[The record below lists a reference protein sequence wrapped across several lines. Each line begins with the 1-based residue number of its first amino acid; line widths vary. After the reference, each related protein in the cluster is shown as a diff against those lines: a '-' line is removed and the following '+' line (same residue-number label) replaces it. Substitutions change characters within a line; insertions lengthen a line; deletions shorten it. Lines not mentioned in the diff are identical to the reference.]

1 VIALALLCV
10 KVVLQNSR
18 EYRCAWSVDRLG
30 FDGVGFNEHHCSPY
44 WLLNSPNRMAA
55 AAAQRTS
62 RLKLLIYGDL
72 LPLHQPAAR

>member
-1 VIALALLCV
+1 M
-10 KVVLQNSR
+10 
-18 EYRCAWSVDRLG
+18 DRLG

-62 RLKLLIYGDL
+62 RLKLLIWQPTTAASACGSL
-72 LPLHQPAAR
+72 KNLQSPVTGGSCSRQLHSR